1 MFDISKWSLQ
11 SALPNSVYTTPN
23 GPPVV
28 PIWLPPDFFLW
39 GMLKAR
45 VYEKNPPDLSA
56 LKSRIK
62 REIAKVTRA
71 QLSDVLKI
79 WKNACKCVEAK
90 MANIFN
96 IWCNQINI
104 DFITLFCCF
113 FLENSF
119 TYNLSAKI

>member
-1 MFDISKWSLQ
+1 MFTQPKWPTRSPDL
-11 SALPNSVYTTPN
+11 T
-23 GPPVV
+23 
-28 PIWLPPDFFLW
+28 PPDFFLW

-79 WKNACKCVEAK
+79 WKKRVQMCGSENGKHFQTSDVTRLILILSLCLLFLFRE
-90 MANIFN
+90 
-96 IWCNQINI
+96 
-104 DFITLFCCF
+104 FIYL
-113 FLENSF
+113 
-119 TYNLSAKI
+119 

>member
-1 MFDISKWSLQ
+1 MFTQPKWPTRSPDL
-11 SALPNSVYTTPN
+11 T
-23 GPPVV
+23 
-28 PIWLPPDFFLW
+28 PPDFFLW

-56 LKSRIK
+56 LKSRIE

-104 DFITLFCCF
+104 DFITLFVV
-113 FLENSF
+113 SF
-119 TYNLSAKI
+119 